1 MTDLPSIKAPE
12 FIRVIQRLGFR
23 FDRQRGSH
31 AIYKHPETME
41 RVVVAVHTGKDLKK
55 KTLAGMLK
63 DLGLEREEFVR
74 LLKKG

>member
-1 MTDLPSIKAPE
+1 MSDIPSIKATE

-41 RVVVAVHTGKDLKK
+41 RIVVAVHRGKDLKK

-63 DLGLEREEFVR
+63 DMGLDIEEFVR
-74 LLKKG
+74 LLRQC